1 VLAGAANDK
10 PVSHCAS
17 ALLGARK
24 LIYGSPGDGSR
35 GV

>member
-17 ALLGARK
+17 ALLGLWKRV
-24 LIYGSPGDGSR
+24 DGVAWR
-35 GV
+35 W